1 MLFYGGWLYSVPV
14 AVMSV
19 IRIFFSFLPAPIQ
32 LLFFGF
38 LAIFVIVIVFKVIA
52 MVLDAIPFL

>member
-1 MLFYGGWLYSVPV
+1 
-14 AVMSV
+14 MSV
-19 IRIFFSFLPAPIQ
+19 IRIFFSFLPTPIQ